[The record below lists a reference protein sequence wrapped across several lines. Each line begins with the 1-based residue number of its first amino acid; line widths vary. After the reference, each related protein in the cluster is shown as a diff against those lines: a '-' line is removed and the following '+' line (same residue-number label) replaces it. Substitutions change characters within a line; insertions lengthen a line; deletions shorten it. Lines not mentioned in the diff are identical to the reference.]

1 MHGES
6 RQAYLRC
13 TERVAFTTAPPA
25 WSVSLSCPLHYP
37 GVFYRIATTVFMD
50 IKITQQPLLVW
61 IWAISTVLTIADE
74 QMGLG
79 QVGDIASLVFL
90 AGVVYF
96 MIVIA
101 VRLR

>member
-1 MHGES
+1 
-6 RQAYLRC
+6 
-13 TERVAFTTAPPA
+13 
-25 WSVSLSCPLHYP
+25 
-37 GVFYRIATTVFMD
+37 MD

-61 IWAISTVLTIADE
+61 VWAISTVLTIADE

-79 QVGDIASLVFL
+79 RVGDIASLVFL

-101 VRLR
+101 IRLK

>member
-1 MHGES
+1 
-6 RQAYLRC
+6 
-13 TERVAFTTAPPA
+13 
-25 WSVSLSCPLHYP
+25 
-37 GVFYRIATTVFMD
+37 MD

-61 IWAISTVLTIADE
+61 IWGISTVLTVVDE

-96 MIVIA
+96 IIVI
-101 VRLR
+101 VIRLR